1 MTFKA
6 RFFDIFKVNLKNIN
20 FVCTCV
26 VWHKLITTASSGI
39 CAINAAYTFF
49 IALVMRP
56 SVSLGVIVRGSL
68 IFSIMQLWIIRLF
81 VSFSEYMYGDPN
93 IYLDPLML
101 LRDVRVMSCENPLLL
116 HYFHPSSLPGTLHN
130 YL

>member
-6 RFFDIFKVNLKNIN
+6 WFFDIFKVNLNNIN

-81 VSFSEYMYGDPN
+81 VSFSEYGDPS

-101 LRDVRVMSCENPLLL
+101 LRDVRVMSCENPLRLP
-116 HYFHPSSLPGTLHN
+116 YFYPSSLPGNVTLHN